1 MFIFYIKNNYYNR
14 KLEFK
19 MENNKRDLI
28 FICDRKIMSF
38 FEDYINTF
46 HHIFNVAIFLFS
58 NTSQI
63 KNYLDS
69 FAFTDSTNDHTKLHN
84 SVFVFMQFIPH
95 EIIHN
100 IQFYINHSYKLCLFN
115 TEQLSRTGYGNMI
128 NSFHPYI
135 YRMDYSEI
143 NLLVV
148 ANELKKIYLPYQVHY
163 SEIKN
168 YHKTHD
174 VCIIYPYKSE
184 RRHKIINELKSCGI
198 QVDEI
203 SGFLGARDEKLF
215 RYKILINIHFD
226 EDYNIFEEMR
236 CNRCIMNKMI
246 VISEKSWYDDL
257 HLLRRHFLIC
267 DYDKIVAK
275 VKDVLIN
282 YDLYHSHLFRSF
294 DQLLPVY
301 DNDLKSIALQN
312 INAVFE

>member
-1 MFIFYIKNNYYNR
+1 
-14 KLEFK
+14 
-19 MENNKRDLI
+19 MENNKRNLI
-28 FICDRKIMSF
+28 FICDRKIISF

-46 HHIFNVAIFLFS
+46 HNIFNLEIFLFT
-58 NTSQI
+58 NIHQI

-69 FAFTDSTNDHTKLHN
+69 FAFEESSNNNDSDSINHINNIKLKTKLKN
-84 SVFVFMQFIPH
+84 SVFVFMQFVPK
-95 EIIHN
+95 EIIEN

-163 SEIKN
+163 NEIKN
-168 YHKTHD
+168 YPKTND
-174 VCIIYPYKSE
+174 VCIVYPYKSE
-184 RRHKIINELKSCGI
+184 RRYKIINELKSSGI

-203 SGFLGARDEKLF
+203 SGFLGTRDEKLF

-236 CNRCIMNKMI
+236 CNRCIMNQMI
-246 VISEKSWYDDL
+246 VISEKSWYDDI
-257 HLLRRHFLIC
+257 HLLRRHFLTC

-275 VKDVLIN
+275 VKDVLTN

-301 DNDLKSIALQN
+301 ENDLKSIALEN
-312 INAVFE
+312 INDVFE